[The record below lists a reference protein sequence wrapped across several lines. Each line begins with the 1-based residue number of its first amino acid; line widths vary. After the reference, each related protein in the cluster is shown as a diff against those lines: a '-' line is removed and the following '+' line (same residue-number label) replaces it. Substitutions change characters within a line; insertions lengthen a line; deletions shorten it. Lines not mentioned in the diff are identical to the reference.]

1 MSHEKGDWGAF
12 PNKLKIA
19 DMGPSFIACK
29 SVIGLPVTLLASLLC
44 LDFLHKNEYNCFVDI
59 MPPLDMLLFLLEA
72 QMDKLN
78 GYMTAKEMAARWAV
92 SVRQVQFWCSEGKIE
107 GVVQFGKSWAIPDNA
122 SKPTRTVNMKPG
134 RKSKNNQSLEG

>member
-1 MSHEKGDWGAF
+1 
-12 PNKLKIA
+12 
-19 DMGPSFIACK
+19 
-29 SVIGLPVTLLASLLC
+29 
-44 LDFLHKNEYNCFVDI
+44 
-59 MPPLDMLLFLLEA
+59 MLLFLLEA

-78 GYMTAKEMAARWAV
+78 GFMTAKEMAARWAV